1 MFEAGSNAPSF
12 VADDVRLARRR
23 SLNGLFVYHNL
34 KDLLVSGA
42 VVRLRLAAPDPG
54 RATSF
59 NLLEELSAQL
69 IPVLPAG
76 EGKGW
81 DGPEHRGSV
90 LTRVRFTEL
99 SVVAELANGRTFS
112 IVASQAR
119 ADPKFETLVFN
130 GSVTITDTEGSELRG
145 VEGAWS
151 REWNGIYLP
160 RGHSIKG
167 RYQAGEAFFGL
178 SGAGTLASRLPIPS
192 IATHDEVEEMEAEF
206 VAMVFGDLPLP
217 LRAPTR
223 QSATPRLER
232 AASATEGP
240 ARVDRFVRKMP
251 SSLLRRPLQEPDSP
265 RFA

>member
-1 MFEAGSNAPSF
+1 MFEAGRNGPSF
-12 VADDVRLARRR
+12 VADDVRLVKRR

-42 VVRLRLAAPDPG
+42 VVRLRLAAPDPD
-54 RATSF
+54 RATTSL
-59 NLLEELSAQL
+59 NLLEELSTQL

-81 DGPEHRGSV
+81 DGAEHRGSV

-99 SVVAELANGRTFS
+99 SVVAELASGRTFS

-130 GSVTITDTEGSELRG
+130 GPVTITDTEGSELRG
-145 VEGAWS
+145 IEGAWS

-160 RGHSIKG
+160 RGHSIQG
-167 RYQAGEAFFGL
+167 RYQAGEAFFGV
-178 SGAGTLASRLPIPS
+178 SGAGTLAGRLRIPS

-217 LRAPTR
+217 LRAALGISDP
-223 QSATPRLER
+223 LIGH
-232 AASATEGP
+232 ASP
-240 ARVDRFVRKMP
+240 
-251 SSLLRRPLQEPDSP
+251 
-265 RFA
+265 